1 MLVVEDNANLAF
13 GLTRSLESEGYEV
26 EAAEDGSRGFELAR
40 STNPDLVVLD
50 LMLPGMDGYTILKK
64 LRAEGKDVPVLIL
77 TARGEEA
84 DKVFGFRL
92 GADDYV
98 TKPFSLS
105 ELLARVQA
113 ILRRAK
119 GGDRRDGEAVEEFG
133 DVSINTLARSVKRG
147 ESEVA
152 LTPKEFDLL
161 LALVRRRGAVASRL
175 ELLKEVW
182 GHQAEVMTRTVD
194 IQGPITGDGAKL
206 RGFEIAYQQFFD
218 KLPEPWNG
226 LGLQTNFTYVDNQGI
241 TNSNLSSVSGG
252 GATQQDGLITF
263 TDLPLEGYSKS
274 SYNVVLMFEQP
285 KYSARV
291 AWNWRDDYLISQS
304 DCCIKLPIWQNAY
317 GQLDASV
324 HYKPSSSWDIF
335 LDAQNLLQAE
345 TVLKQQVNNA
355 GLLLPRSWFTNDL
368 RLQLGVRYRIQ

>member
-1 MLVVEDNANLAF
+1 MTKVLVVEDNANLAF

-26 EAAEDGSRGFELAR
+26 ESAEDGVRGFEMAR

-119 GGDRRDGEAVEEFG
+119 GGDKRDGEAVEEFG

-147 ESEVA
+147 EAEVA

-161 LALVRRRGAVASRL
+161 LALIRRRGAVASRL

-194 IQGPITGDGAKL
+194 IHIAELRRKL
-206 RGFEIAYQQFFD
+206 EHDPSTPKHILTVWKA
-218 KLPEPWNG
+218 
-226 LGLQTNFTYVDNQGI
+226 
-241 TNSNLSSVSGG
+241 
-252 GATQQDGLITF
+252 
-263 TDLPLEGYSKS
+263 GY
-274 SYNVVLMFEQP
+274 
-285 KYSARV
+285 
-291 AWNWRDDYLISQS
+291 
-304 DCCIKLPIWQNAY
+304 
-317 GQLDASV
+317 
-324 HYKPSSSWDIF
+324 
-335 LDAQNLLQAE
+335 
-345 TVLKQQVNNA
+345 
-355 GLLLPRSWFTNDL
+355 
-368 RLQLGVRYRIQ
+368 RLQV